1 MEYLFIP
8 KFLQSNVVDVIL
20 KIASARNEKVSEVG
34 GLVNLNKK
42 IRKDTFFSNQENE
55 IFDNHIFHALHP
67 RVKEHFKIDLSYR
80 EGYKVGT
87 YYGEDGGFYIPHTDT
102 QGGMNYRNISCVIC
116 LSKKE
121 DYEGGI
127 FQFVDLE
134 KEFKFDK
141 GDAVIFDSNLL
152 HGVKPVTS
160 GKRQIIATFMWN
172 EENKSLCKNF
182 YPFYIPCS
190 MKITKTFRINRIE
203 VMQQM
208 LKEDGWKEAEENE
221 SVDFS
226 YWDTLGNDYIPQATI
241 SVYPRNI
248 TNVFDDKRSL
258 YQMFKRNELTSFLPR
273 TYIDLKNIDDSVFE
287 RGKLLFLKKPCA
299 AANLGVYV
307 IKTRQE
313 MDEIVKSQHQCY
325 ILQEEVENM
334 YLHEGKKC
342 VIRAYG
348 LITEQN
354 NYLYKDAK
362 CNVYKKAYSDENTDN
377 SIHNDEMPRS
387 VDAVPLSTMPYQK
400 EVNEKMKNICKH
412 FNLFFENKWSKNR
425 FIIIGYDFIL
435 NRNKDPILIE
445 ANAYPSLFTIPKLF
459 NNIKFFQDIIN
470 IVIHKTG
477 DTGGFEKCI

>member
-8 KFLQSNVVDVIL
+8 QFLQSNVVDVIL
-20 KIASARNEKVSEVG
+20 NIAKKRNEKVSEVG
-34 GLVNLNKK
+34 GVVNLNKK

-55 IFDNHIFHALHP
+55 SFDNHIFHVLQP
-67 RVKEHFKIDLSYR
+67 LVKEHFHVELSYR

-87 YYGEDGGFYIPHTDT
+87 YYGEDGGFYVPHTDT

-116 LSKKE
+116 LSRKE
-121 DYEGGI
+121 DYEGGV
-127 FQFVDLE
+127 FQFTNLE

-182 YPFYIPCS
+182 YPFYIPNS
-190 MKITKTFRINRIE
+190 MKITKTFKINRIALME
-203 VMQQM
+203 KM
-208 LKEDGWKEAEENE
+208 LKDDGWKEAEETE
-221 SVDFS
+221 SIDFS
-226 YWDTLGNDYIPQATI
+226 YWDTLGSKCIPQATV

-248 TNVFDDKRSL
+248 TQKFDDKRCL
-258 YQMFKRNELTSFLPR
+258 FQMFERNKLTTFLPR
-273 TYIDLKNIDDSVFE
+273 TYTDLKNIDDSVFE
-287 RGKLLFLKKPCA
+287 RGKLLFLKNPTA
-299 AANLGVYV
+299 AANLGVFV
-307 IKTRQE
+307 IKTREE
-313 MDEIVKSQHQCY
+313 MDKIVKSQHQFY

-342 VIRAYG
+342 VIRSYG
-348 LITEQN
+348 LITERK
-354 NYLYKDAK
+354 NYLYKDAR
-362 CNVYKKAYSDENTDN
+362 CNVYKKQYSEESTDN

-400 EVNEKMKNICKH
+400 EVNGKMKNICKH
-412 FNLFFENKWSKNR
+412 FNLFFENNWTENR

-435 NRNKDPILIE
+435 NQNKDPILIE
-445 ANAYPSLFTIPKLF
+445 ANAYPSLYTIPKLF
-459 NNIKFFQDIIN
+459 GNIKFFQDIIN
-470 IVIHKTG
+470 IVINKTN
-477 DTGGFEKCI
+477 DTGGFEECV